1 MLFCCFKEGLEKKS
15 RLISVIK
22 NMKGVLLLH
31 EQKRVVMLL
40 HEQRSTIRDRAG
52 GRA

>member
-1 MLFCCFKEGLEKKS
+1 
-15 RLISVIK
+15 
-22 NMKGVLLLH
+22 MKGVLLLHEQKRVVMLLH